1 MFDLKRFAE
10 DAHLSQK
17 EIGEIIGVEQPV
29 VSGMM
34 TGKRYVRM
42 SHIEKLRQVY
52 GDIVAQYTTEK
63 AIFPATNTA
72 TRRSYPQ
79 QESSQQILN
88 DVVTNV
94 TSEDVVTELPLVPDA
109 IIRRPDTDVF
119 EWTKSE
125 EAGLPS
131 HIFDITDILKR
142 TKFVIKTDDDSMAP
156 TLFQNEYVFMKPMPD
171 NGRIIDGKS
180 YGIDTK
186 PAGLIIRTLYDKGD
200 SYLAV
205 PINRQ
210 YGELLIDKD
219 EVIRIYHII
228 FHGSTRVS
236 QLPDCSASNAE
247 RDKRIN
253 QQGEQI
259 SSLISQLDKSGE
271 RVDKLIE
278 MIADKK

>member
-1 MFDLKRFAE
+1 MFDLKKFAE
-10 DAHLSQK
+10 DAKLSQT
-17 EIGEIIGVEQPV
+17 EIGNIIGVDQSV
-29 VSGMM
+29 VSNMM
-34 TGKRYVRM
+34 SGKRYIRPH
-42 SHIEKLRQVY
+42 HIEKLRERY
-52 GDIVAQYTTEK
+52 GEVVSGYINEN
-63 AIFPATNTA
+63 IIRPATMTP
-72 TRRSYPQ
+72 YPQ

-247 RDKRIN
+247 RDKQIN